1 MSSVPVN
8 PVFRLHPNDA
18 QASAKAIE
26 HQRRQLRLARRVVI
40 KVGTPVVTHVDGNLA
55 LGRIGSLIEQI
66 ARLRQEGRDA
76 VIVTSGAIST
86 GSLRMRKTMTLNST
100 LHDAIRQKKLGSD
113 DINKS
118 AASAVGQSLLMNMYE
133 TLFSKY
139 NLSCAQVL
147 ITEDDVASAE
157 TLSQVCETTMEL
169 MQLGTVPIINDND
182 AITQRM
188 MPVFDDDTSE
198 IKWDNDVLAS
208 RIATSLRAD
217 LLIMLTDLPALYAE
231 PPAGSSSSAPVR
243 LAVFHPEAKLVR
255 SGIESTPLML
265 LTDGG
270 RGEFAGRTRMAAE
283 CMQALVDASVN
294 ACAAGV
300 NAAVVTTGHHPLSI
314 DRILRGEDVGTLFLA
329 GGNGGGLSKL

>member
-18 QASAKAIE
+18 QASAKTIE

-139 NLSCAQVL
+139 
-147 ITEDDVASAE
+147 IY
-157 TLSQVCETTMEL
+157 
-169 MQLGTVPIINDND
+169 
-182 AITQRM
+182 
-188 MPVFDDDTSE
+188 
-198 IKWDNDVLAS
+198 
-208 RIATSLRAD
+208 RARK
-217 LLIMLTDLPALYAE
+217 
-231 PPAGSSSSAPVR
+231 SSSQRTTSPAPR
-243 LAVFHPEAKLVR
+243 PSRK
-255 SGIESTPLML
+255 
-265 LTDGG
+265 
-270 RGEFAGRTRMAAE
+270 
-283 CMQALVDASVN
+283 
-294 ACAAGV
+294 CARRRW
-300 NAAVVTTGHHPLSI
+300 S
-314 DRILRGEDVGTLFLA
+314 
-329 GGNGGGLSKL
+329 